1 MPIPFDD
8 IENAFVFLSM
18 DKQFMNNAYLNKET
32 GEIYYTSE
40 IGDSDELP
48 EDIDDSKYVSIPHPN
63 DLDLGEELVFEFISR
78 YLPEESDLVGKIFS
92 KSGAYSRFKDLLS
105 KKGLLDKWYDFED
118 EQNKNALKQWCLE
131 NDIEIKD

>member
-1 MPIPFDD
+1 MPVSFDD

-63 DLDLGEELVFEFISR
+63 DLDLGEELVFEFISQ
-78 YLPEESDLVGKIFS
+78 YLPEESDRVGRIFR

-131 NDIEIKD
+131 NDIKIKD

>member
-1 MPIPFDD
+1 MPVLFDD

-48 EDIDDSKYVSIPHPN
+48 VDIDDSKYVSIPHPN
-63 DLDLGEELVFEFISR
+63 DLDLGEELVFEFISQ
-78 YLPEESDLVGKIFS
+78 YLPEESDRVGRIFS

-131 NDIEIKD
+131 NDIKIKD